1 MIIKLSRTARM
12 RHLACLLAVGLTGPA
27 SAAIDAD
34 DAGPASVKPAQTK
47 PAQTKPTPS
56 NNAKTP
62 SKTAAPE
69 TDGADTSKTG
79 RETSPTGET
88 QVSVEELRKA
98 WMATRKQMFA
108 GKHQV
113 IADSEDTETVNHLNW
128 YEATG
133 FTRPYPGETTVR
145 PPTDFPNR
153 FKERREDK
161 DD

>member
-1 MIIKLSRTARM
+1 M
-12 RHLACLLAVGLTGPA
+12 RALACLLAVGLTGMA

-34 DAGPASVKPAQTK
+34 DASPASVKPAPTK
-47 PAQTKPTPS
+47 TASPNS
-56 NNAKTP
+56 AKTP
-62 SKTAAPE
+62 SKTGASKTDGAEKPKTAPE
-69 TDGADTSKTG
+69 TNSSGG
-79 RETSPTGET
+79 T

-113 IADSEDTETVNHLNW
+113 MPDSEDTETVNHLNW

-133 FTRPYPGETTVR
+133 FTRPYPGEATVR

-153 FKERREDK
+153 FKDRREDN